1 MKASYFSLNKPSY
14 PSYKIDMLY
23 LTLAIT
29 LLLTGAGILL
39 LDHILGISAL

>member
-1 MKASYFSLNKPSY
+1 MKASYFSLNK

-29 LLLTGAGILL
+29 LLLTGAGILS

>member
-14 PSYKIDMLY
+14 KIDMLY
-23 LTLAIT
+23 FTLAII
-29 LLLTGAGILL
+29 LLLTGAGIFS